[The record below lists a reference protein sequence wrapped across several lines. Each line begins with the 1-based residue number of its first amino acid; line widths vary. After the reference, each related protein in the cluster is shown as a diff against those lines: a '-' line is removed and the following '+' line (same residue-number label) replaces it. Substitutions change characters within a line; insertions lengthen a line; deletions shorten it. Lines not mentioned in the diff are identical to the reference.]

1 MKPKTRNSGIISD
14 SQLKNPSLK
23 IPSSL
28 YPSLKSRSLK
38 KPSEDRDIMRKE
50 RYLPPI
56 KEIKLAKN
64 DIQLKSSMASKSPKK
79 RILFKKIKSYSQTST
94 ATKINKNVVADGSS
108 LKMLSSESSRC
119 QSGNLLIRMINN
131 KSKDAPPTPPCTIEW
146 YICHKYIID

>member
-94 ATKINKNVVADGSS
+94 ATKINKNV
-108 LKMLSSESSRC
+108 LKLEA
-119 QSGNLLIRMINN
+119 LLQME
-131 KSKDAPPTPPCTIEW
+131 KD
-146 YICHKYIID
+146 